1 MDAVLGAIGTAKEVA
16 QFLGISEQSL
26 AQDRARGVGP
36 AYIKHGR
43 RVRYRW
49 ADVEAY
55 LKANTVSGGA
65 HGTTAR
71 AARA

>member
-1 MDAVLGAIGTAKEVA
+1 MEVKPSPIGKPKEVA
-16 QFLGISEQSL
+16 EFLGISEQSL

-36 AYIKHGR
+36 RYIKHNR

-55 LKANTVSGGA
+55 LRENTVGGGPHVA
-65 HGTTAR
+65 TG
-71 AARA
+71 